1 MAKADSDSTEN
12 QKPVTMRIDEIHS
25 LADRLLSRGVTRLTD
40 APEQQND
47 LRLAARVIRSL
58 VRSFAPSDIVTI
70 NGA

>member
-1 MAKADSDSTEN
+1 MNHGYRTWKSPLSAGT
-12 QKPVTMRIDEIHS
+12 
-25 LADRLLSRGVTRLTD
+25 LSRGVTELTD